1 LREKGT
7 VNWNLCVQVKKNIQ
21 ILMVED
27 SPADA
32 VLMDYEL
39 RKAGLSFQSKRIETR
54 EEFLDEI
61 KSNRPDVIL
70 LDHGLPTFDGF
81 SALAMARECV
91 PDVPVIF
98 VTGSLGEETVVKTL
112 KNGAHD
118 YVLKHHMADLVP
130 ALHRALVHAHER
142 ACRRAAEEE
151 LQARVR
157 QQEVAAELGLL
168 ALSTCD
174 LARLTAES
182 ADRVAKT
189 LGVEFCH
196 VLELKAEAAD
206 WICRASV
213 GWGDAASNNAVPS
226 QDLWSL
232 ADYTLR
238 MDQAVIFGDLRRETR
253 FNGDA
258 LLRSHGIVSGMTAL
272 LRVKGRPAGLIGV
285 YSSKARA
292 FKQHDLHFLCGVAN
306 NLAAANERHE
316 AEQRIFD
323 LNADLERRVAQRT
336 AQLELANSELEAFS
350 YSVSHDL
357 RAPLRHVD
365 GFLQILRANLP
376 DQMNDQADMAYRCIS
391 DAAKKMSG
399 LIEDLLAFSR
409 MSRTEMHFV
418 PLQVEKMMD
427 KIRHELR
434 MDIESRKVQWQ
445 IHPLPE
451 VHGDPEMM
459 HLVITNLVANALKY
473 TRPREEARIEIGS
486 LAGEDETV
494 IFVRDNG
501 VGFDASY
508 THKLFGVFQRLHST
522 KEFDGTG
529 IGLAIVRRII
539 SRHGGRTWAEGKVDE
554 GATFYFALPHRPSA
568 VSLQSS

>member
-1 LREKGT
+1 M
-7 VNWNLCVQVKKNIQ
+7 KKEIR
-21 ILMVED
+21 ILLLED
-27 SPADA
+27 SQADA

-39 RKAGLSFQSKRIETR
+39 RKAGLTFRAKRIETR

-61 KSNRPDVIL
+61 TCNRPDVIL

-81 SALAMARECV
+81 SALAMARERV

-118 YVLKHHMADLVP
+118 YVLKHNMADLVP

-151 LQARVR
+151 LRARVS

-182 ADRVAKT
+182 VDRVAGT

-196 VLELKAEAAD
+196 VLELRPEAAD
-206 WICRASV
+206 WICRGSV
-213 GWGDAASNNAVPS
+213 GWGDPASGSAIPS

-238 MDQAVIFGDLRRETR
+238 MDQPVIFGDLRRETR
-253 FNGDA
+253 FDGDA
-258 LLRSHGIVSGMTAL
+258 LLRSHGIVSGMTAI
-272 LRVKGRPAGLIGV
+272 LRLKGRPSGMIGV

-292 FKQHDLHFLCGVAN
+292 FKQHDLHFLRAVAN
-306 NLAAANERHE
+306 NLAAAHERHE

-323 LNADLERRVAQRT
+323 LNAELEQRVAQRT
-336 AQLELANSELEAFS
+336 AQLELANGELEAFS

-365 GFLQILRANLP
+365 GFLEILRANLP
-376 DQMNDQADMAYRCIS
+376 EQMNDQADMAYRCIS

-418 PLQVEKMMD
+418 PLQIEKMLD
-427 KIRHELR
+427 KVRHELR
-434 MDIESRKVQWQ
+434 MDIESRNVRWQ
-445 IHPLPE
+445 VHPLPE
-451 VHGDPEMM
+451 LHGDPQMI
-459 HLVITNLVANALKY
+459 HLVITNLVSNALKY
-473 TRPREEARIEIGS
+473 TRPREEACIEIGS
-486 LAGEDETV
+486 LPGENETV

-501 VGFDASY
+501 VGFDSHY

-539 SRHGGRTWAEGKVDE
+539 ARHGGRTWAEGKLDE
-554 GATFYFALPHRPSA
+554 GATFYFALPIRPGA
-568 VSLQSS
+568 A